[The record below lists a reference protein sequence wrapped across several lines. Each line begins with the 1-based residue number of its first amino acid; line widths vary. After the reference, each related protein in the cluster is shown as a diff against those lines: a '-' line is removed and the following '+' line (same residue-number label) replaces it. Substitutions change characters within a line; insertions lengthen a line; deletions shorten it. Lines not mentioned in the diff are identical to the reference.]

1 MKTLKMISGI
11 LRLYTTRH
19 NHDATNERF
28 FIIEKVHPSH
38 LFIFHC
44 NIFRKI
50 KSVVLNKGP
59 NMLKYERIGRR
70 KDEEYDVGLPIVVR
84 LEEYDDISYELH
96 PII

>member
-11 LRLYTTRH
+11 LHLYTTRH
-19 NHDATNERF
+19 HHDEINDRCF
-28 FIIEKVHPSH
+28 VHEKIHPS

-70 KDEEYDVGLPIVVR
+70 KDEEYDVGIPIVVR
-84 LEEYDDISYELH
+84 LED
-96 PII
+96 